1 MRLVGELHT
10 NAELCRDMADS
21 AKSGGPSFYLRRLAR
36 RSISAPDS
44 DFGGEGGVYTE
55 FRSLRSHFGQRMD
68 FLVSIVNI

>member
-1 MRLVGELHT
+1 
-10 NAELCRDMADS
+10 MATLLTVDGVS
-21 AKSGGPSFYLRRLAR
+21 QIGHPKAHFYLRRLAR